1 MHWVLKHY
9 NELIVDEL
17 YEIVKSRFEVFV
29 EEQKVSEQ
37 DFDDRDKDSY
47 HLFLWDKGR
56 VAAYCRIIKKGIVYD
71 DASIGR
77 VLVLNN
83 YRRKGVAEDMIRRAI
98 EFIEKTLKE
107 RTITLSAQE
116 YITSLYGKLGFEPIS
131 EAYLEA
137 GIPHIKMKK
146 RW

>member
-9 NELIVDEL
+9 NELTVDEL

-29 EEQKVSEQ
+29 EEQNVSEQ

-56 VAAYCRIIKKGIVYD
+56 VATYCRIIKKGIVYD

-83 YRRKGVAEDMIRRAI
+83 YRRKGLAEEMIRRAI
-98 EFIEKTLKE
+98 EFIDKTMKE

-131 EAYLEA
+131 EVYLEA